1 MKRVGRTGG
10 DPSRTTL
17 RQLEHE
23 VGWTV
28 FPHSEAAPDSERR
41 RSHVVTAKQCTR
53 GQKGSPGQGVRAR
66 RPVSFPRT
74 FPPAMNL
81 RVRQIGTLCVLALAL
96 TQAAF
101 RFQDDE
107 KTPLGKKM
115 AAINT
120 AFKAVGRQ
128 IDDPSKNAATLK
140 QLDIIE
146 TNAKEAMAL
155 DPEKKA
161 QVPAAQQAKFVA
173 DYKAGMK
180 VFIETVGKMRTAVKA
195 GNNAE
200 ASKLIDAMKDQQ
212 RDSHKEFRIRKAG
225 APPGL

>member
-1 MKRVGRTGG
+1 M
-10 DPSRTTL
+10 
-17 RQLEHE
+17 
-23 VGWTV
+23 
-28 FPHSEAAPDSERR
+28 
-41 RSHVVTAKQCTR
+41 
-53 GQKGSPGQGVRAR
+53 
-66 RPVSFPRT
+66 T
-74 FPPAMNL
+74 F

-101 RFQDDE
+101 RFQQDDE

-128 IDDPSKNAATLK
+128 IDDPAQNAATLK
-140 QLDIIE
+140 QLDVIE

-155 DPEKKA
+155 DPEKKG

-180 VFIETVGKMRTAVKA
+180 MFLDTVTKLRTAVKA

-200 ASKLIDAMKDQQ
+200 ASKIIDAMKDQQ
-212 RDSHKEFRIRKAG
+212 REGHKEFRIRKAG